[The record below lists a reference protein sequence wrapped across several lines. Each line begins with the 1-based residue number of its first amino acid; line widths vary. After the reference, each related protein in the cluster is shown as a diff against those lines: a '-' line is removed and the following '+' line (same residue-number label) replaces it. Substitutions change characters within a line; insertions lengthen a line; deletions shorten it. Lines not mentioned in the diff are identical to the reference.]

1 MLHQIFAI
9 GAPQIILI
17 LITCL
22 FALLFPLLAII
33 DIIRN
38 DFKGNDKIVWL
49 LVVIFFSFF
58 GTLLYFIMGRK
69 QRLT

>member
-1 MLHQIFAI
+1 MLHQTLAI
-9 GAPQIILI
+9 GALQLILI

-33 DIIRN
+33 DIVRN

-58 GTLLYFIMGRK
+58 GTLLYFVMGRK